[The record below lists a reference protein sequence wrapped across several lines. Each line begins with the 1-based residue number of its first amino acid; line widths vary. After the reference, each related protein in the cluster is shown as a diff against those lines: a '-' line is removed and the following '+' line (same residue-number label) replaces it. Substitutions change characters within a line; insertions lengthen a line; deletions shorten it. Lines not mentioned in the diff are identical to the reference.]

1 MNDFL
6 ALSPAQRKN
15 VFESVAHSVP
25 LPANALEKDFWVSVL
40 LQVLFSLP
48 MAKNFVFKGGTSL
61 SKGWHLI
68 ERFSEDIDI
77 AVDRTLLGVTEGDLT
92 KKQIKKL
99 RKASS
104 LFVSD
109 QLAPLIDEAL
119 QSRKLRSFISMEIQP
134 NGEGDGTYPEP
145 RQIRF
150 HYKSVLDKGIA
161 YLRPDVILEVAA
173 RSLLEPSEPRIIRSI
188 VEETIP
194 LSPIGNSHV
203 RTAIPA
209 KTFLEKIF
217 LLHELFAQPNVRRSA
232 ERKSRHIY
240 DLFMMRNEDFAK
252 SAIGNDELW
261 ETIRHHRETYTSVS
275 GVDYTPD
282 VRKRIQLVPSEEV
295 IDVWSADYEAMKEAM
310 IYGSKPTFEEL
321 MEAMKELQEVVR
333 ATK

>member
-1 MNDFL
+1 M
-6 ALSPAQRKN
+6 
-15 VFESVAHSVP
+15 AHSVP

-161 YLRPDVILEVAA
+161 YLRPDVILEVGA

>member
-161 YLRPDVILEVAA
+161 YLRPDVILEVGA